1 MNNLLIKS
9 LILISLALFIWTGCD
24 QSNPA
29 SAESE
34 SNSSWVFVANEGNG
48 CWEEKGDDCSLP
60 GNGSI
65 SMIDEFGNLTQ
76 IDSLGY
82 TVQSIEVYNNQ
93 LFVIINQDHKI
104 LIFDISADGLKLPG
118 SEISTEESSP
128 REMVIVNE
136 KVYFTNWNSKD
147 VKVLNLSTSAIESSI
162 QIEGLPED
170 IITDGNSLW
179 VSVPNLAL
187 YDTNN
192 GTKVVKIDLTTEQI
206 VETYEV
212 GRGPESL
219 TFFNDEIYVSRTY
232 YSSDWTETNFG
243 VSRIG
248 DIISQ
253 ANYGLGTACGGSIMT
268 YNDKVY
274 RSYEGGIAP
283 INENLEIQS
292 LERIG
297 NFEQSKV
304 YHVEII
310 NDYIY
315 FTLTDYSTMNIL
327 KKIDSNGN
335 ELASYEVGVNP
346 GDLAFWKKTE

>member
-1 MNNLLIKS
+1 M
-9 LILISLALFIWTGCD
+9 
-24 QSNPA
+24 
-29 SAESE
+29 
-34 SNSSWVFVANEGNG
+34 
-48 CWEEKGDDCSLP
+48 
-60 GNGSI
+60 
-65 SMIDEFGNLTQ
+65 
-76 IDSLGY
+76 
-82 TVQSIEVYNNQ
+82 
-93 LFVIINQDHKI
+93 VII
-104 LIFDISADGLKLPG
+104 
-118 SEISTEESSP
+118 
-128 REMVIVNE
+128 NE

-219 TFFNDEIYVSRTY
+219 TFFNDEIYVARTY
-232 YSSDWTETNFG
+232 YEANEDWTEVTAFYG
-243 VSRIG
+243 SSKIG
-248 DIISQ
+248 DEVITS
-253 ANYGLGTACGGSIMT
+253 NYGSVSPCGGSILS
-268 YNDKVY
+268 YNNKVY

-283 INENLEIQS
+283 LKDNLEINT
-292 LERIG
+292 LDRIG
-297 NFEQSKV
+297 NYQQIQV

-335 ELASYEVGVNP
+335 ELASYDVGVNP
-346 GDLAFWKKTE
+346 GDLAFWKKSE